1 VVACF
6 AVKRPL
12 GNYGEVTAKHAN
24 GRKEEREEIPNPNP
38 RSGIVSRLLSHETFV
53 LMAKKKAITKV
64 EKKLLITGGTGFL
77 GTHIVR
83 QLLDAGQK
91 NLRVMA
97 SGVPDW
103 MKDLGVEP
111 IVGSVTNRDDVAS
124 AVRNVSAIFHLAGK
138 VSRDN
143 EDAAAMNRVHVE
155 GTRMLCEAAK
165 EAGVATMLLASSSGT
180 IAVSEDEQVFDETF
194 PQPVDVLSRWAYYAS
209 KYYQE
214 RTALENFDGE
224 GRKLV
229 ILNPS
234 LLLGP
239 DDERLS
245 STKPV
250 LDFLGRK
257 IPYSPS
263 GGLSFVDARDAA
275 AAFIAALEKGRH
287 QEKYL
292 LGAANM
298 TFPEFFGRLE
308 RLSGVAA
315 PMLKV
320 PKKLAMAGSS
330 MIESVFKNWGKA
342 SPVASKE
349 VEQAEYF
356 WYFDSTKAKEEL
368 GFEPRDPQ
376 ETLQDTI
383 RYLRREFLG
392 EGVF

>member
-1 VVACF
+1 M
-6 AVKRPL
+6 P
-12 GNYGEVTAKHAN
+12 
-24 GRKEEREEIPNPNP
+24 
-38 RSGIVSRLLSHETFV
+38 
-53 LMAKKKAITKV
+53 KKKTETKSKALAKTS
-64 EKKLLITGGTGFL
+64 KKILITGGTGFL
-77 GTHIVR
+77 GAHIVR
-83 QLLDAGQK
+83 KFLDAGEK

-97 SGVPDW
+97 SSVPDW
-103 MKDLGVEP
+103 MKDSGVEAAE
-111 IVGSVTNRDDVAS
+111 GSVTNVEDVKN
-124 AVRNVSAIFHLAGK
+124 AVQGVSAIYHLAGK

-143 EDAAAMNRVHVE
+143 ADAVAMNKIHLQ
-155 GTRMLCEAAK
+155 GTRILCEAAK
-165 EAGVATMLLASSSGT
+165 EAGVKTLILASSSGT
-180 IAVSEDEQVFDETF
+180 IAVSEDEQIHDETF
-194 PQPVDVLSRWAYYAS
+194 PPPIEIISRWAYYAS

-214 RTALENFDGE
+214 RTAIEGFDGE
-224 GRKLV
+224 GRRLV
-229 ILNPS
+229 IMNPS

-257 IPYSPS
+257 IPYSPK

-275 AAFIAALEKGRH
+275 TAFISALEKGKH

-298 TFPEFFGRLE
+298 SFSDFFARLE
-308 RLSGVAA
+308 RLSGISA

-330 MIESVFKNWGKA
+330 LIDSVFKNWGKA
-342 SPVASKE
+342 SPIEPKE

-356 WYFDSTKAKEEL
+356 WYFDSSKAENEL
-368 GFEPRDPQ
+368 GFSPRDPQ

-383 RYLRREFLG
+383 SYVRKNFLG
-392 EGVF
+392 LGVFS

>member
-1 VVACF
+1 
-6 AVKRPL
+6 
-12 GNYGEVTAKHAN
+12 
-24 GRKEEREEIPNPNP
+24 
-38 RSGIVSRLLSHETFV
+38 
-53 LMAKKKAITKV
+53 MAKKKAIAKT
-64 EKKLLITGGTGFL
+64 EKKILITGGTGFL
-77 GTHIVR
+77 GSHIVR
-83 QLLDAGQK
+83 QLLDAGEK

-97 SGVPDW
+97 SFVPDW
-103 MKDLGVEP
+103 MTDAGVEP
-111 IVGSVTNRDDVAS
+111 AIGSVTNREDVAA
-124 AVRNVSAIFHLAGK
+124 AVRNISAIFHLAGK

-143 EDAAAMNRVHVE
+143 GDAVAMNKIHVE
-155 GTRMLCEAAK
+155 GTRILCEAAK
-165 EAGVATMLLASSSGT
+165 EAGVQTMLLASSSGT
-180 IAVSEDEQVFDETF
+180 IAVSEDDQIVDETF
-194 PQPVDVLSRWAYYAS
+194 PQPVEVFSRWAYYAS

-214 RTALENFDGE
+214 RAAIENFTGD

-263 GGLSFVDARDAA
+263 GGLNFVDARDAA
-275 AAFIAALEKGRH
+275 SAFILGLEKGRH
-287 QEKYL
+287 KEKYL

-298 TFPEFFGRLE
+298 TFPQFFGRLE
-308 RLSGVAA
+308 RLSGISA

-320 PKKLAMAGSS
+320 PKKLALAGSS

-356 WYFDSTKAKEEL
+356 WYFDSAKAIEEL
-368 GFEPRDPQ
+368 GFAPRDPQ
-376 ETLQDTI
+376 ETLHDTI
-383 RYLRREFLG
+383 SYLRRNFLG
-392 EGVF
+392 EGAFS

>member
-1 VVACF
+1 
-6 AVKRPL
+6 
-12 GNYGEVTAKHAN
+12 
-24 GRKEEREEIPNPNP
+24 
-38 RSGIVSRLLSHETFV
+38 
-53 LMAKKKAITKV
+53 MAKKKAIAKI
-64 EKKLLITGGTGFL
+64 EKKILITGGTGFL

-83 QLLDAGQK
+83 QLLDAGQR

-97 SGVPDW
+97 SSVPDW
-103 MKDLGVEP
+103 MTDSGIEP
-111 IVGSVTNRDDVAS
+111 AIGSVTDREDVAA
-124 AVRNVSAIFHLAGK
+124 AVKNVSAIFHLAGK

-143 EDAAAMNRVHVE
+143 EDASAMNKIHVE
-155 GTRMLCEAAK
+155 GTRLLCEAAK
-165 EAGVATMLLASSSGT
+165 EAGVQTLLLASSSGT
-180 IAVSEDEQVFDETF
+180 IAVSEDEQIFEETF
-194 PQPVDVLSRWAYYAS
+194 PQPVEVFSRWAYYAS

-214 RTALENFDGE
+214 RTASENFDGD

-257 IPYSPS
+257 IPYTPS
-263 GGLSFVDARDAA
+263 GGLNFVDARDAA
-275 AAFIAALEKGRH
+275 SAFISGLEKGSH

-298 TFPEFFGRLE
+298 TFADFFGRLE
-308 RLSGVAA
+308 RLSGVSA

-320 PKKLAMAGSS
+320 PRKLAMAGSS

-342 SPVASKE
+342 SPVAAKE

-356 WYFDSTKAKEEL
+356 WYFDTSKAEGEL
-368 GFEPRDPQ
+368 GFSPRDPQ

-383 RYLRREFLG
+383 SYLRRNYLG
-392 EGVF
+392 EGVFS

>member
-1 VVACF
+1 M
-6 AVKRPL
+6 P
-12 GNYGEVTAKHAN
+12 
-24 GRKEEREEIPNPNP
+24 
-38 RSGIVSRLLSHETFV
+38 
-53 LMAKKKAITKV
+53 KKKALAKV
-64 EKKLLITGGTGFL
+64 EKKILITGGTGFL

-83 QLLDAGQK
+83 QLIDAGET

-97 SGVPDW
+97 SSVPEW
-103 MKDLGVEP
+103 MTDAGVEP
-111 IVGSVTNRDDVAS
+111 LVGSVTNRDDVAS
-124 AVRNVSAIFHLAGK
+124 AVANASTIFHLAGK

-143 EDAAAMNRVHVE
+143 EDAAAMNKVHVE
-155 GTRMLCEAAK
+155 GTRILCEAAK
-165 EAGVATMLLASSSGT
+165 EAGVGTMVLASSSGT
-180 IAVSEDEQVFDETF
+180 IAVSEDEHIFDETF
-194 PQPVDVLSRWAYYAS
+194 PQPVDVFSRWAYYAS

-214 RTALENFDGE
+214 RAALENFDGD
-224 GRKLV
+224 GRRLV

-250 LDFLGRK
+250 LDFLARK
-257 IPYSPS
+257 IPYTPS
-263 GGLSFVDARDAA
+263 GGLNFVDARDAA
-275 AAFIAALEKGRH
+275 AAFISALDKGRH

-298 TFPEFFGRLE
+298 TFPQFFGRLE
-308 RLSGVAA
+308 RLSGISA
-315 PMLKV
+315 PMFKV
-320 PKKLAMAGSS
+320 PKKLAMAGST

-356 WYFDSTKAKEEL
+356 WYFDSSKAEEEL
-368 GFEPRDPQ
+368 GFAPRDPQ
-376 ETLQDTI
+376 ETLNDTI
-383 RYLRREFLG
+383 DYLRKNFLG